1 MMTIHPVLLCG
12 GSGTRLWPLSRKS
25 YPKQFARLTGE
36 ESLFQGSAR
45 RLSGL
50 GFAPPMVVT
59 GSDFRFIV
67 TEQLAQVEIAPA
79 AVLIEPAARNTAPAI
94 LAAALA
100 LAARDGQALML
111 VAPSDHVIPDVVRFC
126 AAVQAAA
133 PAAVAGRIVT
143 FGIRPDRAETGY
155 GWLEL
160 ATAPGAE
167 FDPLPQDLVRF
178 VEKPDAVT
186 AESLLVSGR
195 HLWNA
200 GIFLFSVSTL
210 IAAFEAHAPGLLAD
224 TRAAVDQAQTDLG
237 FIRLAPGP
245 WAGLPDI
252 SIDYAVMEKAANL
265 SVVPYGGVW
274 SDLGGWD
281 AVWREM
287 GPDANGVVTH
297 GPATAI
303 DCTDSLLRS
312 ESPGQQLVGIGVQDL
327 IAVAMPDAVLVAHK
341 SRAQD
346 VKLAVAALKKAGAA
360 QAETFP
366 RDHRPWGWFE
376 TLVLSDRFQVK
387 RIVVHP
393 GAALSLQ
400 SHHHRS
406 EHWIVVSGTARVT
419 VDAEVRLL
427 TENQSVYIPL
437 GTVHRMENPG
447 KVPMV
452 LIEVQTGAYLGED
465 DIIRYE
471 DIYARGQGAKGL

>member
-1 MMTIHPVLLCG
+1 MTLIHPVLLCG

-25 YPKQFARLTGE
+25 YPKQFARLTGD
-36 ESLFQGSAR
+36 ESLFQASAR
-45 RLSGL
+45 RLSGP

-59 GSDFRFIV
+59 GGDFRFIV
-67 TEQLAQVEIAPA
+67 TEQLAGAEIAPA

-100 LAARDGQALML
+100 LAARDPDALML
-111 VAPSDHVIPDVVRFC
+111 VAPSDHVIPDAVRFR

-133 PAAVAGRIVT
+133 PEALSGRIVT

-160 ATAPGAE
+160 AHAPEAGFA
-167 FDPLPQDLVRF
+167 PIPQPLVRF
-178 VEKPDAVT
+178 VEKPDAVV
-186 AESLLVSGR
+186 AADLLASGR

-200 GIFLFSVSTL
+200 GIFLFSVPAIL
-210 IAAFEAHAPGLLAD
+210 AAFAAHAPEMLAGA
-224 TRAAVDQAQTDLG
+224 RAAVAGAQADLG
-237 FIRLAPGP
+237 FTRLAPEP
-245 WAGLPDI
+245 WGALPDI
-252 SIDYAVMEKAANL
+252 SIDYAVMEKSDALA
-265 SVVPYGGVW
+265 VVPYGGVW

-281 AVWREM
+281 AVWRES
-287 GPDANGVVTH
+287 GPDAAGVVAH
-297 GPATAI
+297 GAATAI
-303 DCTDSLLRS
+303 DCTDTLLRS
-312 ESPGQQLVGIGVQDL
+312 EAGSLQLVGIGLEGIVV
-327 IAVAMPDAVLVAHK
+327 VAMPDAVLVAHK
-341 SRAQD
+341 DRAQD
-346 VKLAVAALKKAGAA
+346 VKLAVAALKKQGAA

-376 TLVLSDRFQVK
+376 SLVVGNRFQVK

-406 EHWIVVSGTARVT
+406 EHWIVVEGTARVT
-419 VDAEVRLL
+419 IDGDVRLV

-437 GTVHRMENPG
+437 GAVHRMENPG
-447 KVPMV
+447 KLPMV

-471 DIYARGQGAKGL
+471 DVYARGQGAKG